1 MIEILIMTI
10 VIVAIASINK
20 GKKKS
25 TEQDLPQT
33 TYNSER
39 KTSSVYEIIEELN
52 RSRHPV
58 PPSPPPLQTKFTEVP
73 QVRTT
78 KSFSKSS
85 HKPATGKTDA
95 LSHPIFKIEN
105 LTPNE
110 ITQRAI
116 VIREVLG
123 PPVSLRDF

>member
-25 TEQDLPQT
+25 AEEDLPQT
-33 TYNSER
+33 NYNSER

-52 RSRHPV
+52 RSRRPV

-73 QVRTT
+73 QVKTT
-78 KSFSKSS
+78 YASPKSS
-85 HKPATGKTDA
+85 QKSTAGKSNA

-116 VIREVLG
+116 VIREILG